1 MAIFFFVLLV
11 FIIILSSKLPALSV
25 KRPIMTIMVFIGIFL
40 LGILCWFKLP
50 QELYPPITYPQ
61 LSVVTFYKDAAPEE
75 MEILITKPVEEAV
88 GTVSGVRKISSISKE
103 EVSLVMAEFDWG
115 TNMDFAAMGVR
126 EKIDLIK
133 ESLPRGS
140 EDPIVM
146 KYNPFELPAI
156 VLNVS
161 SKETDPAE
169 LRHVVNKIIKN
180 ELEKADGVAAAEVTG
195 GRIPEILIEIN
206 QDRLM
211 SKKLALNKVVEAISK
226 ANLNYP
232 AGTIEESF
240 YEYLIRTIGEF
251 QVVGEVDDIVVGI
264 DTREE
269 KDQHNPFSSVMDPE
283 AKRDQGIKENR
294 LILLKDIATVKNT
307 FKDKTSVS
315 RYNGKDN
322 ITISIQKQAD
332 AHTLWVA
339 NSVKEIVA
347 RLKNMIPKDIHIDI
361 IADQS
366 KAIRTNIQGVRDAAL
381 QGGILA
387 FLVLLLFLRNVKSA
401 AIVALNIPIS
411 VVAVFSF
418 MFFGNITLNM
428 ISLGGLALGV
438 GMLVDNGIVV
448 IENIYRH
455 RQEEKKGP
463 EEGSISGATE
473 VSAAI
478 TGSTLTTL
486 AVFLPMAFVFGIA
499 GQICNDLSWTVAA
512 SLLISLALALTL
524 TPILGARV
532 KNIPVVSTEDSQDL
546 IGRVL
551 IVIQDAT
558 QNVLMF
564 FLKYRALCL
573 GGVLII
579 FLASCMLLPALDTE
593 LLPKVDQGQFT
604 IKLDMPP
611 GTRLDFTDSV
621 SKRIESYILEMPDV
635 KGVTVNIG
643 STKEKKGTSLLET
656 RGPNEAQ
663 LLINLK
669 PMARFG
675 RKKEGYRQAPTPA
688 VVQKLKKILEP
699 RDLSG
704 GHIEYIL
711 QESPFKS
718 ALQAGAPV
726 VVEIKGQDISKL
738 RTITDDVEATLR
750 KIPGIYSIRN
760 TMVDPAPEVKI
771 SVFKKKAATFN
782 ISTSDIAVTAQ
793 TAIKGYLAT
802 KFKKEG
808 EEIDI
813 RVRLRKKDRD
823 NMSKVRRLELHSPL
837 GVTVPL
843 AELAYFSRGKGPSQI
858 KRKDQERIVVVTAN
872 IFKRSFKKISDEIS
886 ERLKKLNV
894 SLGYSAELTGEK
906 EQIQNSFNSLRNAL
920 ILSILLVFM
929 IMASQFESLWQP
941 FVILFTVPLSIIGVL
956 LILFLT
962 ATPVSIMVLLGV
974 IVLGGLVVNNGI
986 VLVDYANILKKEGMS
1001 TYDAVLAASRRRL
1014 RPIIMTALTTILG
1027 LLPLALALNEGA
1039 ALQQPMAIAVIGG
1052 LAVST
1057 FLSLVVIP
1065 TVYMGLEEM
1074 RSRMNRKKTKGDDA
1088 PPPEEDRGPDD
1099 GGPDGA
1105 GPKPLSSQGGEELKE
1120 EPLDI
1125 EDDDFKQKDTKIE
1138 YEDDMEPKEEDTS
1151 GAKIPDEDIRP
1162 LEIEPHKEEERP
1174 FYESSKQGFEEAQE
1188 PLASEPDD
1196 KDAQDD
1202 PPEVKE
1208 GESKEESQEIELED
1222 DDSDVAI
1229 EPEEPKEIKE
1239 EAIELPYQDEEPP
1252 TALGPEDEDKEPEE
1266 SVEEPQEPQE
1276 PAEEPDKSDGTEVPP
1291 QSQDAQRETEGSPQ
1305 SPGTQRETEVPPQS
1319 QDAQRET
1326 EGSPQSPGTQRE
1338 TEGSPQSPGTQ
1349 RETEGSPQSS
1359 ETRWETGSKR
1369 GRNGGETGSELTE
1382 RQLESIEYLKEHGR
1396 ITRKEYSEK
1405 FKVSIPTA
1413 ARDLKELFDREIIEA
1428 RGPAAV
1434 GRYYILKNSE

>member
-1 MAIFFFVLLV
+1 
-11 FIIILSSKLPALSV
+11 
-25 KRPIMTIMVFIGIFL
+25 MTVMVFVAILL
-40 LGILCWFKLP
+40 LGLLCWFKLP

-103 EVSLVMAEFDWG
+103 EVSLVMAEFNWG
-115 TNMDFAAMGVR
+115 SNMDFAAMGVR

-156 VLNVS
+156 VLNIS
-161 SKETDPAE
+161 SEKTSPAD
-169 LRHVVNKIIKN
+169 LRNVVNKVIKN

-195 GRIPEILIEIN
+195 GLIPEILIEIN

-211 SKKLALNKVVEAISK
+211 SKKLPLNKVVEAISK

-251 QVVGEVDDIVVGI
+251 QVVGDVSEIVVGV

-269 KDQHNPFSSVMDPE
+269 ADPFNPYAASLDPE
-283 AKRDQGIKENR
+283 AKRDEGVKENR

-307 FKDKTSVS
+307 FKDKTSIS
-315 RYNGKDN
+315 RYNEKDN

-339 NSVKEIVA
+339 NSVKDIIL
-347 RLKNMIPKDIHIDI
+347 RLKEIIPKDINIDI

-366 KAIRTNIQGVRDAAL
+366 SAIRTNIQGVRDAAL

-387 FLVLLLFLRNVKSA
+387 FLVLLLFLRSVKSA
-401 AIVALNIPIS
+401 AIVALNIPLS
-411 VVAVFSF
+411 VIAVFSF

-448 IENIYRH
+448 IENIYRY
-455 RQEEKKGP
+455 RQEENKP
-463 EEGSISGATE
+463 AVEGSICGASE

-499 GQICNDLSWTVAA
+499 GQICHDLSWTVAA

-524 TPILGARV
+524 TPILGSRI
-532 KNIPVVSTEDSQDL
+532 KNIPAVSSEGSQDA
-546 IGRVL
+546 IGKVL
-551 IVIQDAT
+551 GMMEGAT
-558 QNVLMF
+558 QKALIF
-564 FLKYRALCL
+564 FLGHKALCL
-573 GGVLII
+573 GVVLAI
-579 FLASCMLLPALDTE
+579 FVASCMLLPMLDTE

-604 IKLDMPP
+604 LKLDLPP
-611 GTRLDFTDSV
+611 GTRLEFTDTV
-621 SKRIESYILEMPDV
+621 SKRIESYLLEMQEV

-663 LLINLK
+663 LLVNLK
-669 PMARFG
+669 PLSKFG
-675 RKKEGYRQAPTPA
+675 NKGDGYRTVPTSA
-688 VVQKLKKILEP
+688 VVQKLKNILEP
-699 RDLSG
+699 KDLSG
-704 GHIEYIL
+704 ANVEYIL

-718 ALQAGAPV
+718 ALQAGAPIV
-726 VVEIKGQDISKL
+726 IEIKGQDISKL
-738 RTITDDVEATLR
+738 RDITDNVEAALKRVPGVYGIRDTL
-750 KIPGIYSIRN
+750 I
-760 TMVDPAPEVKI
+760 DPAPEVKI

-793 TAIKGYLAT
+793 TAIKGYMAT

-813 RVRLRKKDRD
+813 RVRLRKQDRD
-823 NMSKVRRLELHSPL
+823 NMPKVRRLELQSPL
-837 GVTVPL
+837 GISVPL
-843 AELAYFSRGKGPSQI
+843 AELAYFSKGKGPSEI
-858 KRKDQERIVVVTAN
+858 KRRDQERIVVVTAN
-872 IFKRSFKKISDEIS
+872 IFKRAFKKVADEVTQ
-886 ERLKKLNV
+886 RLKDIKTTV
-894 SLGYSAELTGEK
+894 GYSAELTGEK
-906 EQIQNSFNSLRNAL
+906 EQIQNSFKSLRNAL

-929 IMASQFESLWQP
+929 IMAAQFESLWQP

-962 ATPVSIMVLLGV
+962 GTPVSIMVLLGV

-1001 TYDAVLAASRRRL
+1001 TYDAVLAASKRRL
-1014 RPIIMTALTTILG
+1014 RPIVMTALTTILG
-1027 LLPLALALNEGA
+1027 LFPLALALNEGA

-1065 TVYMGLEEM
+1065 TVYMGLEDM
-1074 RSRMNRKKTKGDDA
+1074 RTYMNRKKRKKDDA
-1088 PPPEEDRGPDD
+1088 PPTPPED
-1099 GGPDGA
+1099 GGPDGD
-1105 GPKPLSSQGGEELKE
+1105 GPTPKEPPILPIEGKE
-1120 EPLDI
+1120 ETAPVIQSPQSPEQSEGKDEESKALDPSLSTAGQ
-1125 EDDDFKQKDTKIE
+1125 DDKDEVDDEFKPKETKIE
-1138 YEDDMEPKEEDTS
+1138 YEDDMEPKAQETPEII
-1151 GAKIPDEDIRP
+1151 IPDEDIGP
-1162 LEIEPHKEEERP
+1162 LKIEPH
-1174 FYESSKQGFEEAQE
+1174 
-1188 PLASEPDD
+1188 
-1196 KDAQDD
+1196 
-1202 PPEVKE
+1202 
-1208 GESKEESQEIELED
+1208 IE
-1222 DDSDVAI
+1222 
-1229 EPEEPKEIKE
+1229 
-1239 EAIELPYQDEEPP
+1239 
-1252 TALGPEDEDKEPEE
+1252 
-1266 SVEEPQEPQE
+1266 EEPQAPDSSAPVERSPIEEFHDEESPEIKPDPPKANGDKLKRLEEALGINGASKNAQAEDSQDEKPSVTQSSKPEASVEQPSEAISDQKAGLKKKKPKTPDPSPPVADQDDKGEAAEPQDE
-1276 PAEEPDKSDGTEVPP
+1276 KKIPKTLDLSPPVADHDDK
-1291 QSQDAQRETEGSPQ
+1291 
-1305 SPGTQRETEVPPQS
+1305 
-1319 QDAQRET
+1319 
-1326 EGSPQSPGTQRE
+1326 
-1338 TEGSPQSPGTQ
+1338 
-1349 RETEGSPQSS
+1349 
-1359 ETRWETGSKR
+1359 
-1369 GRNGGETGSELTE
+1369 GEDSLTDRQQELI
-1382 RQLESIEYLKEHGR
+1382 SYLRKNKK

-1405 FKVSIPTA
+1405 FNVSIPTA
-1413 ARDLKELFDREIIEA
+1413 ARDLRVLHGKKILEA
-1428 RGPAAV
+1428 KGPAAV
-1434 GRYYILKNSE
+1434 GRYYVLRNSI